1 VIFPISTTLALLG
14 SFEGQE
20 NVVEADMFMV
30 GNLNSTV
37 ISNAE
42 KQVYAHDYSFHYM
55 RPFPQE
61 IGSGATLIQ
70 DEQFLAAGKELQ
82 DDKVVPLRGKYCP

>member
-1 VIFPISTTLALLG
+1 LCRLDGST
-14 SFEGQE
+14 
-20 NVVEADMFMV
+20 
-30 GNLNSTV
+30 NSII

-42 KQVYAHDYSFHYM
+42 KQVYAHDFSFKFM

-70 DEQFLAAGKELQ
+70 YKRFLAAGKEAP
-82 DDKVVPLRGKYCP
+82 DDNVVSLRTQ